1 MIAQDFPGIASG
13 AAPATADGPVLRRAV
28 EVVGPPLWRGWTRI
42 AGLALIGLAT
52 EPAAYLR
59 LAEDGS
65 FAAASWALVLGLGSM
80 VGAGLVARTAI
91 RRNATRR
98 TGFDPF
104 RVETGAAP
112 STETAI
118 AAEPPA

>member
-13 AAPATADGPVLRRAV
+13 DASAAGAVPVLRRAV

-52 EPAAYLR
+52 EPAVYLR
-59 LAEDGS
+59 LADDGT
-65 FAAASWALVLGLGSM
+65 FAAASWALLLGLGSM
-80 VGAGLVARTAI
+80 IGAGLVARAAI

-98 TGFDPF
+98 AGFDPF
-104 RVETGAAP
+104 RPETGAAP
-112 STETAI
+112 LLDTAI